1 MIKGERVNL
10 IPINEEIFNLTLS
23 WINQP
28 ELRDFTNSR
37 FPVNEY
43 EHKIWFEKKATERF
57 LKIYGIYEKI
67 SEKTIGVVG
76 LNEYDSFN
84 RTAYP
89 FIYIGDNDNQ
99 AKGIGTET
107 FLLFL
112 KFLKEE
118 MNVRRVYGYLFD
130 YNKNS
135 LSMLMKCGYKIEG
148 ELKEHWYK
156 NGKYHNV
163 IVCGAMLEE

>member
-1 MIKGERVNL
+1 MIKGDRINL
-10 IPINEEIFNLTLS
+10 IPMNDEIFQLTLG

-43 EHKIWFEKKATERF
+43 EHKNWFEKKANEKY
-57 LKIYGIYEKI
+57 LKIYGIF
-67 SEKTIGVVG
+67 EKTSNKVIGIVG
-76 LNEYDSFN
+76 LNEYDPFN

-89 FIYIGDNDNQ
+89 YIYIGEQTNQ
-99 AKGIGTET
+99 AKGIGTES
-107 FLLFL
+107 FNLFI

-118 MNVRRVYGYLFD
+118 MNVRRVYGFLFE
-130 YNKNS
+130 YNKSS
-135 LSMLMKCGYKIEG
+135 LSMLQKCGYKLEG
-148 ELKEHWYK
+148 EMREHWYK

-163 IVCGAMLEE
+163 VVVGALLED